1 MCDSDGRS
9 DQMELDEVIMIRANF
24 DYYSKNSLDYT
35 DIPVA
40 FVESGLT
47 SPTTVNDVIW
57 THRIGPVA
65 GGIFHSGEKA
75 AKLALE
81 RIKKFR

>member
-1 MCDSDGRS
+1 
-9 DQMELDEVIMIRANF
+9 MELDEVIMVRANF

-35 DIPVA
+35 DVDLTL
-40 FVESGLT
+40 VEGGLT
-47 SPTTVNDVIW
+47 SQTTVNDVTR
-57 THRIGPVA
+57 THRIVPVA

-81 RIKKFR
+81 KLKKFR

>member
-1 MCDSDGRS
+1 
-9 DQMELDEVIMIRANF
+9 MELDEVIMVRANF

-35 DIPVA
+35 DIDVTLA
-40 FVESGLT
+40 ECGLK
-47 SPTTVNDVIW
+47 SPTIVNDVTW
-57 THRIGPVA
+57 AHRIGPVA